1 MPELNG
7 LFLDWQEHC
16 HEAGAKQAITSSFNW
31 LSKIYSDKSRFYS
44 NLALLSRLFG
54 QIHKVERQ
62 HPVSLAVKFAIWT
75 HALVVRPTEERGRVR
90 KQNMQ
95 EARHFLVAL
104 MFDRELLDRVSAIL
118 SFCGAGGEDEL
129 FFSDLLFSEL
139 APLSF
144 SEFQEREDN
153 RAMEFV
159 EAYRHLG
166 RSLSLDQWRV
176 VRYVQFSF
184 VIEKRPFFKTPH
196 FALLEPFAERHINR
210 FLSS

>member
-1 MPELNG
+1 MPELKG

-62 HPVSLAVKFAIWT
+62 HPVSLAVKFATWT
-75 HALVVRPTEERGRVR
+75 HALLVRPTEERERVR
-90 KQNMQ
+90 KQNIQ

-104 MFDRELLDRVSAIL
+104 MLDRELLDRVSAIL
-118 SFCGAGGEDEL
+118 SFGEAGGEDEL

-144 SEFQEREDN
+144 SEFQEREGN
-153 RAMEFV
+153 RAAELV
-159 EAYRHLG
+159 EAYQYLG
-166 RSLSLDQWRV
+166 RSLSSDYWRV
-176 VRYVQFSF
+176 IRHIEFSAVF
-184 VIEKRPFFKTPH
+184 EKRPFFKTPH
-196 FALLEPFAERHINR
+196 FALLEPLAESHINR
-210 FLSS
+210 FLSL